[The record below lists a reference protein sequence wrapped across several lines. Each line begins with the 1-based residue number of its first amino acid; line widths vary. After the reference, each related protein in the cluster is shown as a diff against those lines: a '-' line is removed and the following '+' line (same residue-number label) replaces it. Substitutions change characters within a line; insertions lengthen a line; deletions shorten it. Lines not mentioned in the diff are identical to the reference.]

1 MAVAG
6 VRFLTILSLLSEK
19 IQMKMSS
26 QLSGVSFLK
35 KWRGPLST
43 TSSTTELTDWIQSC
57 VTGPPWSM
65 MVTLACS
72 SQVSM
77 GSCPLQLTAY

>member
-35 KWRGPLST
+35 KW
-43 TSSTTELTDWIQSC
+43 
-57 VTGPPWSM
+57 
-65 MVTLACS
+65 
-72 SQVSM
+72 
-77 GSCPLQLTAY
+77 